1 MPQTDTTPV
10 SASIAST
17 GKGIRYIGRYCY
29 AYSGEVLVN
38 EDTQPL
44 LNFQSGSG
52 FIIASFS
59 YGVDQNAALSGS
71 KLIGFTIQF
80 NGIKVFQVVGQSTS
94 NYPMLDFD
102 SNYKI
107 LIPPL
112 TTVLIESETTNSA
125 NIPTYG
131 MLTGR
136 VYGAE

>member
-1 MPQTDTTPV
+1 MVEAEGIPPT
-10 SASIAST
+10 ASTAST
-17 GKGIRYIGRYCY
+17 GLGIRYIGRYCY

-44 LNFQSGSG
+44 LNFDSGSG

-80 NGIKVFQVVGQSTS
+80 NALKVFQVVGQSTS
-94 NYPMLDFD
+94 NFPMLDFD
-102 SNYKI
+102 SNYRI
-107 LIPPL
+107 LIPPF
-112 TTVLIESETTNSA
+112 TTVLIQSETTNSA

-136 VYGAE
+136 VYDV